1 MTFRGFGRLA
11 VMLVAAA
18 VFCALPAVAVAQG
31 GGGGT
36 DDDVLGGGNTV
47 GGGDQ
52 DANTGDN
59 DAVGGSGGTDGGG
72 GGDAGSEN
80 DTGDALNQQ
89 QNAQNNCTIV
99 GGRNECNQ
107 SITQNQGVGGA
118 AGGVVSARGVRLA
131 RTGFDAW
138 ILAVLG
144 GLALAGGLGML
155 AAQRRGTKLF
165 KGSR

>member
-11 VMLVAAA
+11 VMLAAAA
-18 VFCALPAVAVAQG
+18 VFCALPTVAVANGQG
-31 GGGGT
+31 PS
-36 DDDVLGGGNTV
+36 DDDVSGGGNVV

-52 DANTGDN
+52 GANTGDN
-59 DAVGGSGGTDGGG
+59 DAIGGTGDGGG
-72 GGDAGSEN
+72 GGDALSRN
-80 DTGDALNQQ
+80 DTGNAINQQ

-99 GGRNECNQ
+99 GGGNECNQ
-107 SITQNQGVGGA
+107 SITQNQGVGGGA
-118 AGGVVSARGVRLA
+118 AGAVVSARGVRLA
-131 RTGFDAW
+131 QTGFDAW

-144 GLALAGGLGML
+144 GLALAGGVGML